1 MLIILTRNFTPG
13 HHRGLLFQMSAK
25 NQQSKVNTLVYNI
38 RYILVLWF
46 EIFKNLQNYSKM
58 ILSNINVHSPPANS
72 SHQNDPT
79 AIFLHPIL
87 ATAVLKLSLVY
98 GSPQSF
104 ELLTSCSL
112 IVFFIQCNV
121 CTTTFLQCLHSVKS
135 TFLIFF
141 G

>member
-25 NQQSKVNTLVYNI
+25 NQQSKVKTPVYNI
-38 RYILVLWF
+38 QCILVLWF
-46 EIFKNLQNYSKM
+46 EIFKNLQNYAKM

-87 ATAVLKLSLVY
+87 ATAVLKLSLFC
-98 GSPQSF
+98 GSF

-121 CTTTFLQCLHSVKS
+121 CTTTFLQCLPSVKS
-135 TFLIFF
+135 IFRIFF